1 MLWGCSS
8 VGERLLCKQEVT
20 GSNPVSSTKD
30 SKASAWIYL
39 GLRLVDA
46 VDAISVIAASPY
58 TITSLVNWT
67 AYHVEVQAR
76 NSLQPLATHW

>member
-1 MLWGCSS
+1 M
-8 VGERLLCKQEVT
+8 VA
-20 GSNPVSSTKD
+20 VSSTKD

-76 NSLQPLATHW
+76 NNLQPPEFGHWAMENPVTP